1 MGAIRLEA
9 RRARAGRSG
18 VLVGGSNPLAPTNAP
33 DVTHS
38 GSGGGPS
45 SYGFVA
51 ALDRLPTSADT
62 EARTMN
68 ALLPRIL
75 RVAAIAAIGLIA
87 AACGAYGSGGGAA
100 GTGPAASVRL
110 GSPTIG
116 TATSATLGA
125 YLTGPNGLTL
135 YIKTSD
141 TANTSTCTG
150 ACLSSWPALTVT
162 AGQNAVAR
170 TRVTG
175 TRRPFAR
182 ANGTAHV
189 TYNRLPRFYLVS
201 HTQGSGT

>member
-18 VLVGGSNPLAPTNAP
+18 VLVGGSNPLAPTNAL

-38 GSGGGPS
+38 GSGGGPA

-87 AACGAYGSGGGAA
+87 AACGAYGGGAG
-100 GTGPAASVRL
+100 GTGPAASVTL
-110 GSPTIG
+110 GTPTVG
-116 TATSATLGA
+116 VATSATLGA
-125 YLTGPNGLTL
+125 
-135 YIKTSD
+135 
-141 TANTSTCTG
+141 
-150 ACLSSWPALTVT
+150 
-162 AGQNAVAR
+162 
-170 TRVTG
+170 
-175 TRRPFAR
+175 
-182 ANGTAHV
+182 
-189 TYNRLPRFYLVS
+189 
-201 HTQGSGT
+201 